1 MDHANRGAQRVKIS
15 GPLRLDWGGHLPELE
30 IEFETW
36 GQLARQ
42 IENIFYR
49 SRQEFN
55 TRFSCKPIAD
65 PAIDAL
71 LFDFHKYLDH
81 QGRKILG
88 HFDPNAYLRL
98 SLSMDLHDL
107 SRGSRSMDSAL
118 QAIESKY
125 LVIGVPQDPLIPIDE
140 QLSFHRDLVRLGKKS
155 IWVEFSS
162 PYGHDSFLKE
172 FDWQRKQFRAFLD

>member
-1 MDHANRGAQRVKIS
+1 MASYRRGRRGTSRPERVS
-15 GPLRLDWGGHLPELE
+15 TGRPYRD
-30 IEFETW
+30 T
-36 GQLARQ
+36 LARQ
-42 IENIFYR
+42 IGNIFYR

-55 TRFSCKPIAD
+55 TRFSCQPIAD

-71 LFDFHKYLDH
+71 FFDFHNYLDH
-81 QGRKILG
+81 QGRKIVG

-107 SRGSRSMDSAL
+107 SRGHASMDSAL
-118 QAIESKY
+118 QSVESEY

-155 IWVEFSS
+155 TWVEFSS
-162 PYGHDSFLKE
+162 PYGHDAYIQHMLPTGNTPP
-172 FDWQRKQFRAFLD
+172 QAMQ